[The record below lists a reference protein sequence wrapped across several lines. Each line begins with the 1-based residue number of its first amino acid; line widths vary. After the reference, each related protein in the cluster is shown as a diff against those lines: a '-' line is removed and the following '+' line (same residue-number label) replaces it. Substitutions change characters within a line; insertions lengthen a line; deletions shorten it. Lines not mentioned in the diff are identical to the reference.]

1 MSTDDGDGG
10 VGGETRL
17 LEEEGEVR
25 GRVVLLLELDH
36 ALGHVGR
43 HARVRRNVVL
53 WASWTMRISSCR
65 VSGVVSC
72 RVCVVLRVCVCG
84 T

>member
-10 VGGETRL
+10 VSGEAHL

-53 WASWTMRISSCR
+53 
-65 VSGVVSC
+65 
-72 RVCVVLRVCVCG
+72 
-84 T
+84 